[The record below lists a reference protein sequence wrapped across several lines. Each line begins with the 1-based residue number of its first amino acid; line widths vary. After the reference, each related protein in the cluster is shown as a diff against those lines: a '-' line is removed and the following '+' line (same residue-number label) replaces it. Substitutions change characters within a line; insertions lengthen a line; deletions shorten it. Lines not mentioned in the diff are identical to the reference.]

1 MVSFMTGCLSALSG
15 GDIHFYPNFDATK
28 DGMRFANDLKSHLS
42 RTFGFDALL
51 RLRVSNGLKIEDHY
65 GNFFMRNS
73 TDLEMAGIDSLKAFG
88 VSVKHDGRLE
98 ERGDSYVQ
106 AALLYTTSSGAR
118 RIRVHN
124 LQLGNT
130 NELSQLFKMAEIDTT
145 LNYLAKA
152 AIAKMASVPLR
163 DIRDEFTRTCVKVL
177 VSYRMNCA
185 SSTAP
190 GQVGGLSLWGF
201 LIFEILRNYS

>member
-1 MVSFMTGCLSALSG
+1 MHLYV
-15 GDIHFYPNFDATK
+15 NFDAAK
-28 DGMRFANDLKSHLS
+28 DGMRFANDLKGHVS

-65 GNFFMRNS
+65 GNFYMRNS
-73 TDLEMAGIDSLKAFG
+73 TDLEMAGIDSLKSFG
-88 VSVKHDGRLE
+88 VSLRHDGRLE

-106 AALLYTTSSGAR
+106 AALLYTTSTGAR

-152 AIAKMASVPLR
+152 AIAKMASLPLK

-185 SSTAP
+185 SSTSP
-190 GQVGGLSLWGF
+190 GQVPF
-201 LIFEILRNYS
+201 IVF